1 MGRSQEYDLALIIM
15 SKLIINI
22 KKLLQIRDK
31 KTSFISAYEM
41 NNLPH
46 INNAFLLIENGKISD
61 FGKMS
66 ETPKIN
72 NIETIDAKN
81 KIVLPAWCDSHT
93 HSVFAGNRSDEYMQ
107 RLDGVSY
114 QEIAANGGG
123 ILKSS
128 MQINS
133 VSEDD
138 LFLDSKRRIKTLIGY
153 GTGSLEIKTGYGLNY
168 GAELKMLKVIKRLK
182 ESLPIQIKSTFLG
195 AHAIP
200 KNYEKEDYFKLVIN
214 EMLEDFAKMKLID
227 FVDIFCEKN
236 YFSTEDTRLICD
248 KASQFNIPS
257 KIHVNQFN
265 SIGGIKVGVECGS
278 LSVDHLEVMNQSDID
293 ILKDSN
299 TMPVLL
305 PGCSFFLGINY
316 APAKKLLTNGIP
328 FAIASDFNPGSSP
341 TGNMNFIVSL
351 ACNKLGISAEQ
362 AINAATLNG
371 AYAMGVDKKSGS
383 ICKGKFANLIITE
396 DINSIDDIP
405 YYYADNLINKV
416 LINGKEVN

>member
-1 MGRSQEYDLALIIM
+1 MGRSQEHDLALIIM
-15 SKLIINI
+15 FKLIINI
-22 KKLLQIRDK
+22 KKLLQIRDE
-31 KTSFISAYEM
+31 KTSFISANEM

-46 INNAFLLIENGKISD
+46 INNAFLLIEDGKISD

-66 ETPKIN
+66 EIPKTN
-72 NIETIDAKN
+72 NIEIIDAKN

-93 HSVFAGNRSDEYMQ
+93 HSVFAGNRSEEYIQ
-107 RLDGVSY
+107 RLKGVSY
-114 QEIAANGGG
+114 EEIAANGGG

-128 MQINS
+128 NQINS
-133 VSEDD
+133 ISEDQ
-138 LFLDSKRRIKTLIGY
+138 LFVESKKRIETLIDY

-168 GAELKMLKVIKRLK
+168 EAELKMLQVIRRLK
-182 ESLPIQIKSTFLG
+182 DVLPILIKATFLG
-195 AHAIP
+195 AHTIP
-200 KNYEKEDYFKLVIN
+200 KNYAKEDYFKLVVDK
-214 EMLEDFAKMKLID
+214 MLPDFAKMKLID

-236 YFSTEDTRLICD
+236 YFSTKQTRLICD
-248 KASQFNIPS
+248 KAAKLNIPS

-265 SIGGIKVGVECGS
+265 SIGGVKVGVECGS

-293 ILKDSN
+293 ALKDSN

-316 APAKKLLTNGIP
+316 APAKKLLANGIP

-383 ICKGKFANLIITE
+383 ICKGKFANLLITE

-405 YYYADNLINKV
+405 YYYADNLIYKV